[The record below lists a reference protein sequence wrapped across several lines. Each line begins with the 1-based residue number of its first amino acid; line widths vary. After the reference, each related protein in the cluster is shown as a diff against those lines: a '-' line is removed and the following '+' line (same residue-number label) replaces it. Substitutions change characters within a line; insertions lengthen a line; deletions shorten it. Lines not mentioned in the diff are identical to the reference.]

1 MAIGDKIK
9 ALREAA
15 DMSQTDLGK
24 AAGLSQQAISKIES
38 NLSITTRKLVAIA
51 KVFGKTAEDLS
62 SDKPIG
68 KAVLEVHPRAIGMA
82 TKLLSLS
89 PKRRDLVLRL
99 IEELQ

>member
-15 DMSQTDLGK
+15 GMSQAELAR
-24 AAGLSQQAISKIES
+24 AAGLSQQAISKIEV
-38 NLSITTRKLVAIA
+38 NLSVSTRKLVAIA
-51 KVFGKTAEDLS
+51 RVFGKTAEELS
-62 SDKPIG
+62 SEKPIG
-68 KAVLEVHPRAIGMA
+68 KGSLEIHPRAIGMA
-82 TKLLSLS
+82 TKLLALS